1 METVTRRSIV
11 VTLFLSL
18 AAPALYAVHPRSLN
32 PNSRHPWK
40 SVGPAPPAIP
50 AAIASDPASHTIY
63 VGSLGGGVL
72 KSTDGGETF
81 NALVGLPNSEVSSM
95 VMEPGNPN
103 VVYAAG
109 FKTTDGGATWV
120 EQPDGGGLAMVMD
133 PTNSNVIYSSEF
145 FGGVSKTVDGGVT
158 WQDASNGLGPTQVFS
173 LAINPFNTNVVFAGS
188 TGDGAFKSI
197 DGGNNWTPVAIDST
211 VYGLLVDPD
220 DGNIVYAGSNGDGV
234 YKSTDG
240 GNTFARVG
248 SPAVGVVFSIVKSGN
263 RLYAGTAGGG
273 ISVSENGGVTWKNTG
288 ATRSMALVLSVDSV
302 GAVFAGTNF
311 DGAFVLP
318 HRDRN
323 KWHRLAWSLLETC
336 ACQQGHAL
344 AVDPSD
350 PDHLFF
356 TTNDGGILVT
366 EDGGT
371 TWKDGGTK
379 GFAARAPRGVAFDP
393 QDPRRVYA
401 GSIAGG
407 LFKSEDHGRHWQRSR
422 FGASP
427 NYTTGVSVDPVDH
440 SIYVATLGNL
450 GIPTNGVWKSTDFG
464 ETFNRIDRA
473 PNAPA
478 DQFLDLSGRGI
489 TVDPH
494 RHRTVYFADR
504 SGGTWRSQDAGA
516 TWYNVD
522 IIGAFSVTVDPTD
535 SDIVYVG
542 TSDETGVLKSINGGG
557 SFIPK
562 NVGLTGIQSS
572 RTGSVQVNPERP
584 NVLYIATQ
592 GDGVF
597 RSNNGGDK
605 WFAIN
610 LGLTDLNVSSLVL
623 APDSTTSLYVA
634 TFSSVFKKK
643 TAAKSKGHGG
653 EFSRPELS
661 K

>member
-1 METVTRRSIV
+1 MIV
-11 VTLFLSL
+11 MTSRLMSFTLLISLATQTLF
-18 AAPALYAVHPRSLN
+18 AANHRPLKANDAEREPSG
-32 PNSRHPWK
+32 HPWR

-50 AAIASDPASHTIY
+50 AAIASDPASHTLY
-63 VGSLGGGVL
+63 VGSIGGGVL

-103 VVYAAG
+103 VVYAGG

-120 EQPDGGGLAMVMD
+120 AQADGGGLAMVMD
-133 PTNSNVIYSSEF
+133 PTNSNVIYSSEL
-145 FGGVSKTVDGGVT
+145 FGGVSKTIDGGVT
-158 WQDASNGLGPTQVFS
+158 WQDASTGLGPTQVFS

-197 DGGNNWTPVAIDST
+197 DGGNSWTPITIDST
-211 VYGLLVDPD
+211 VYGFLVDPD
-220 DGNIVYAGSNGDGV
+220 DGNVVYAGSNGDGV

-240 GNTFARVG
+240 GNLFARVG
-248 SPAVGVVFSIVKSGN
+248 SPAVGVVLSIVKSGGK
-263 RLYAGTAGGG
+263 LYAGTAGGG
-273 ISVSENGGVTWKNTG
+273 ISVSENGGLAWRNTG
-288 ATRSMALVLSVDSV
+288 ASQSMALMLSVDSE
-302 GAVFAGTNF
+302 GAVYAGTNF

-318 HRDRN
+318 AHNPKR
-323 KWHRLAWSLLETC
+323 WQRLAWDLLKTC

-344 AVDPSD
+344 AVDPAD
-350 PDHLFF
+350 PDHVFF
-356 TTNDGGILVT
+356 TTNDGGLLVT

-379 GFAARAPRGVAFDP
+379 GFTARAPRGVAFDP

-407 LFKSEDHGRHWQRSR
+407 LFRSEDHGRHWQRTR

-427 NYTTGVSVDPVDH
+427 NYITGVSIDPVDQ
-440 SIYVATLGNL
+440 SVYVATIGNL
-450 GIPTNGVWKSTDFG
+450 GIPTNGIWKSNDFG
-464 ETFNRIDRA
+464 KTFNRIDRA
-473 PNAPA
+473 PSAPPN
-478 DQFLDLSGRGI
+478 QFLNLSGRGI

-494 RHRTVYFADR
+494 RHGTVYFADR

-522 IIGAFSVTVDPTD
+522 ATGAFSVTVDPSD
-535 SDIVYVG
+535 SNIVYVG
-542 TSDETGVLKSINGGG
+542 SSDATGVLKSIDGGA

-562 NVGLTGIQSS
+562 NIGLPGIQSS

-584 NVLYIATQ
+584 NILYVATQ
-592 GDGVF
+592 GGGVY
-597 RSNNGGDK
+597 RSHDSGDT
-605 WFAIN
+605 WNAIN
-610 LGLTDLNVSSLVL
+610 LGLPDLNVSALVF
-623 APDSTTSLYVA
+623 APDSWDSLYVA

-643 TAAKSKGHGG
+643 TA
-653 EFSRPELS
+653 PES
-661 K
+661 D